1 MAETRSGVW
10 IPLPRLLSLPL
21 PAAALAVLW
30 RDVLLSLPAEA
41 HEVRQALEQALI
53 RHELNQLD
61 VLIEQ
66 DRWEEM
72 FGRLEVLAGQLS
84 EAELAGQLA
93 DLMPR
98 LHHRLV
104 EQAGSK
110 PAPEIVAEQRRA
122 ELLWLSDNW
131 MRRLEQLPFERP
143 DRLLVMAEHLCR
155 YGAIAWMGRKDPQA
169 RRRALSLLERLH
181 VLLPEARGWVLPNI
195 RERLLLSVEEL
206 SQKGEL
212 ADPDHLEELLEA
224 CRCLADKEGM
234 TSERQSA
241 IAAAVFRGLASLK
254 LWRHIND

>member
-1 MAETRSGVW
+1 M
-10 IPLPRLLSLPL
+10 PL

-30 RDVLLSLPAEA
+30 RDLLLSLPTEA

-84 EAELAGQLA
+84 EAELARQLA

-104 EQAGSK
+104 EQAGSD
-110 PAPEIVAEQRRA
+110 PVPEVVADERRA
-122 ELLWLSDNW
+122 ELLWLSDHW
-131 MRRLEQLPFERP
+131 MRRLEQLPFVRP
-143 DRLLVMAEHLCR
+143 DPLPLMAEHLCR
-155 YGAIAWMGRKDPQA
+155 YGAIAWMGRKGPQA

-181 VLLPEARGWVLPNI
+181 ALLPEARDWVLPSI
-195 RERLLLSVEEL
+195 RERLLLTVEEL
-206 SQKGEL
+206 SRQGEL
-212 ADPDHLEELLEA
+212 ADPDQLQELLEV
-224 CRCLADKEGM
+224 CRCLADEEAL
-234 TSERQSA
+234 TSERRSA
-241 IAAAVFRGLASLK
+241 IAGAVFRGLAGLK
-254 LWRHIND
+254 LWRHLND